1 MFASC
6 VLLSVGQSWHIQSP
20 SSWLQLK
27 MYWHQVCKLQTPAR
41 KSRCAGLC
49 PVNCMYRTVLSRKQV
64 RLLIQDRSP
73 SEERKEGNT
82 KTSVQCSN
90 QHFVQLPLKVELA
103 VLIVSL
109 RWHEIATAKLMFP
122 PHLKVFMII
131 LYSFE
136 VFPATFLLLHLHK
149 MSSLKWKANDSC
161 IFWYLWPA

>member
-1 MFASC
+1 MFCCLWVRAGTYRVP
-6 VLLSVGQSWHIQSP
+6 VLGYNS
-20 SSWLQLK
+20 

-49 PVNCMYRTVLSRKQV
+49 PVNCVYRTVLSRKQA

-73 SEERKEGNT
+73 SEERKEGNKNLSAVCKST
-82 KTSVQCSN
+82 FCSTTSESGISCFNSFLTMTWDSN
-90 QHFVQLPLKVELA
+90 CQTF
-103 VLIVSL
+103 
-109 RWHEIATAKLMFP
+109 MFP